1 MLHRAEAGE
10 KDSTQSGVGW
20 RDFWPLTKAP
30 LSHYARRHSSAAENQ
45 SLIIVSISVSFAD
58 VRRRPTAVTG
68 TELQRVQTVPTIGG
82 PLISGLEKRV
92 SGTIPWFSRSRRG
105 GCSEP

>member
-1 MLHRAEAGE
+1 MLTARKLETR
-10 KDSTQSGVGW
+10 DSHAIRGRLG
-20 RDFWPLTKAP
+20 DFWHLDEGAP
-30 LSHYARRHSSAAENQ
+30 CRTTPPRRHSSAAENQ

-82 PLISGLEKRV
+82 PLIADLESV
-92 SGTIPWFSRSRRG
+92 
-105 GCSEP
+105 